1 MAKQKKLQ
9 QYIFKINSTLL
20 AKNNWDLS
28 LPLDRARRVPGL
40 VVSLA
45 DSQILTWI
53 NELNGTVNI
62 NEQAKEIKSQIKRIK
77 KEPVSSENKR
87 KIKQLYSSLYKLQ
100 FKEDYVC
107 VIMDKKSHY
116 DACNNGFKI
125 NGISYKR
132 LLCTT
137 NGVKTSTV
145 VYTSEKLFCE
155 LKKRLANGRN
165 EEIPLVPAKLGAYES
180 LAASASVE
188 VSWPKGTIVVSDCI
202 IKFKSDLI
210 DIDDSDTTREPIV
223 QFVADKEVE
232 NNCSDGCG
240 MMLPSLSMR
249 WSGELDGHPERT
261 LSGCNLRNAFTK
273 GMVFTFDFI
282 KFADDIARS
291 YIIKDVWGT
300 ERDVREAELIITESQ
315 LKLWDCYN
323 SWEDYY
329 NNCIENH
336 YTFRVAKTS
345 PYFEEMDDVRQL
357 NYQFIQPLN
366 LSNDDVKALISPTV
380 DEINDILG
388 FDYRKS
394 IVYMCGSGLDEKT
407 VRYVDPICQALMIDK
422 NIINDQY
429 LRNRIRKMI
438 EKRIKD
444 AKIGVLD
451 VRGNFQILSG
461 DLYALCEHIF
471 GLEPRGLLQAGEIY
485 SKYWITNGAN
495 KVFCARAPMSNEH
508 SLVSQTLNYSE
519 NVAEWFKYMD
529 SVVVVNAWDTMP
541 QALNG
546 FDFDKLF
553 CRPIW

>member
-1 MAKQKKLQ
+1 
-9 QYIFKINSTLL
+9 
-20 AKNNWDLS
+20 
-28 LPLDRARRVPGL
+28 
-40 VVSLA
+40 
-45 DSQILTWI
+45 
-53 NELNGTVNI
+53 
-62 NEQAKEIKSQIKRIK
+62 
-77 KEPVSSENKR
+77 
-87 KIKQLYSSLYKLQ
+87 
-100 FKEDYVC
+100 
-107 VIMDKKSHY
+107 MDKKSHY
-116 DACNNGFKI
+116 DKCNHGFKI
-125 NGISYKR
+125 NGVPYKR

-145 VYTSEKLFCE
+145 VYVSEKLLPE
-155 LKKRLANGRN
+155 LKKRINNGRN
-165 EEIPLVPAKLGAYES
+165 EEIPLVPAKLGAYEA

-188 VSWPKGTIVVSDCI
+188 VSWPKGVIVVSDCI
-202 IKFKSDLI
+202 VHFKSDLI
-210 DIDDSDTTREPIV
+210 NIDDSDITQEPIV
-223 QFVADKEVE
+223 QFVADAEVE

-249 WSGELDGHPERT
+249 WSGELDDHPERT

-282 KFADDIARS
+282 KFAEEVAGS
-291 YIIKDVWGT
+291 YIVKDVWGC
-300 ERDVREAELIITESQ
+300 ERDIRDAELILTESQ
-315 LKLWDCYN
+315 LKLWACYD

-336 YTFRVAKTS
+336 YTFRVAKTA

-366 LSNDDVKALISPTV
+366 LSNEDIKQLIAPTV

-388 FDYRKS
+388 FDYKKS
-394 IVYMCGSGLDEKT
+394 IVYMCGKGLDENT
-407 VRYVDPICQALMIDK
+407 VKYVDPICKALMIDK
-422 NIINDQY
+422 SIINDQY
-429 LRNRIRKMI
+429 LRNRIHKMI

-451 VRGNFQILSG
+451 VHGNFQILSG

-471 GLEPRGLLQAGEIY
+471 GLEPHGLLKKGEIY
-485 SKYWITNGAN
+485 SKYWINRDAD

-508 SLVSQTLNYSE
+508 SLVSQTLNYEGS
-519 NVAEWFKYMD
+519 VTEWFKYMD

-546 FDFDKLF
+546 FDFDGDLLF
-553 CRPIW
+553 TTDNEVLLKNQHNLPALNCIQYKAKKSLITEDLLVESNKKGFGSKIG